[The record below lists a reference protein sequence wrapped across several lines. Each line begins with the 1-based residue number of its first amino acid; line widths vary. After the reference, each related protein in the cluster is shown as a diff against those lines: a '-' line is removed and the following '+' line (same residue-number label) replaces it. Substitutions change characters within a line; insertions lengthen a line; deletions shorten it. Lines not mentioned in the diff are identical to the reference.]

1 MAPIITAEP
10 EHIETA
16 TRILRGTVEELAG
29 KLERAEAERDQA
41 RAWARAWKRAAK
53 EQRLNHHLWRESS
66 FRACDVLIKRND
78 EIGRLREALIPFA
91 NHYQMVAVFE
101 DAIPRKTMVEFAWL
115 EAAQIALEGG
125 SDDSRD

>member
-1 MAPIITAEP
+1 MPIITAEP

-78 EIGRLREALIPFA
+78 EIGRLREAL
-91 NHYQMVAVFE
+91 QVF
-101 DAIPRKTMVEFAWL
+101 L
-115 EAAQIALEGG
+115 EAENSADTRSLEHPITIGLLCKASTLARRALKGTA
-125 SDDSRD
+125 DD